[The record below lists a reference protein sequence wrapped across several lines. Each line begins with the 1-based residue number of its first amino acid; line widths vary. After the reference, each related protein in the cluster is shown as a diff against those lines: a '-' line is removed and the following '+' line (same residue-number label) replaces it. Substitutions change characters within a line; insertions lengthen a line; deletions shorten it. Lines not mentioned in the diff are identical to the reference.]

1 MNNLNTR
8 YDDIQEQK
16 AIEVIRYLKSPGT
29 SIELIMGAT
38 GLTKEEIEKL

>member
-16 AIEVIRYLKSPGT
+16 AIEVIRYLNHPA
-29 SIELIMGAT
+29 LQ
-38 GLTKEEIEKL
+38 